1 MKSPSPLRNDDVG
14 EEAQE
19 SGRGFEFAKGK
30 GKSSELPP
38 EAEGRALK
46 WYNCPP
52 CGLYLFKPW
61 RWWCM
66 PCEYWVANKADKFHP
81 QCDQHIANFD
91 AWCAVG
97 RPMRWPVD
105 KKGSDFPNM
114 VITNWQPKIDLSDA
128 ESPLPDADSEKPPQ
142 HPPQQRSSVDNG
154 GSDDGSDGH
163 SVYVEV
169 GSLCTASDEDARSD
183 VTSIGHNSSGYE
195 EELPWAEAQAV
206 KKKVQ
211 DEFNPR
217 PKSSALPKKL
227 AESRTRA
234 KVKEELAA
242 KWRLMEKAKRHHQ
255 RRDHYGKDGK
265 DGKRHRQRDHD
276 GKGGKDGKRR
286 RRHRC

>member
-1 MKSPSPLRNDDVG
+1 
-14 EEAQE
+14 
-19 SGRGFEFAKGK
+19 
-30 GKSSELPP
+30 
-38 EAEGRALK
+38 
-46 WYNCPP
+46 
-52 CGLYLFKPW
+52 
-61 RWWCM
+61 
-66 PCEYWVANKADKFHP
+66 
-81 QCDQHIANFD
+81 
-91 AWCAVG
+91 
-97 RPMRWPVD
+97 MRWPVD

-217 PKSSALPKKL
+217 PKSSALPTQSVANFL
-227 AESRTRA
+227 
-234 KVKEELAA
+234 
-242 KWRLMEKAKRHHQ
+242 
-255 RRDHYGKDGK
+255 
-265 DGKRHRQRDHD
+265 
-276 GKGGKDGKRR
+276 
-286 RRHRC
+286 RRHVHCVSAHCSHNRFALFTINLIIICCKYVV